1 MTNPASILIDQRLHD
16 RADIE
21 SADTKEIAMSI
32 EENAVESKS
41 QAGKETGASAAEKT
55 GCCGGPPPEG
65 TDACCSLDATVKSKG
80 GAGCGCGT
88 SAKKSCC

>member
-1 MTNPASILIDQRLHD
+1 MMNLASIPIEQRLHD
-16 RADIE
+16 RADID

-32 EENAVESKS
+32 EQNAAEPESQS
-41 QAGKETGASAAEKT
+41 GNEAGASAGEKT

-65 TDACCSLDATVKSKG
+65 MDACCSLDATVKSKG